1 MAENNASASAASTS
15 TNANTNTSTNNAS
28 VNNAG
33 VSDAQNGTSQQNN
46 VQMQSSGVGQQQNTN
61 QNVTTQQTQQIAQGT
76 TEGTG
81 LDLYSNQEPSQQQ
94 QQQVVVPEKYTLIQS
109 DGQPISSED
118 MARADKIFRTAGLTQ
133 EQAQAIISEYEKDTL
148 NMQEQIRQ
156 NCNAQT
162 QKWKNDIAQDPTLGG
177 ANLAKTKMNV
187 GRVMQKYG
195 NGIAGLSEL
204 LNQSGLGYHPA
215 FVQLMNR
222 IGEGIGNDTNFI
234 NGHINTPRDTELDK
248 AKRLYS
254 NSPSL
259 F

>member
-1 MAENNASASAASTS
+1 MAENNASASAALS
-15 TNANTNTSTNNAS
+15 TNASNSVNTNT
-28 VNNAG
+28 NNAG
-33 VSDAQNGTSQQNN
+33 VNTTQSQTQQN
-46 VQMQSSGVGQQQNTN
+46 VQTQSSGVGQQQNTN
-61 QNVTTQQTQQIAQGT
+61 QNVTTQQTQQNTQGAPK
-76 TEGTG
+76 GTG
-81 LDLYSNQEPSQQQ
+81 LDLYSNQEPNQQQ

-118 MARADKIFRTAGLTQ
+118 MARADKIFRSAGLTQ

-148 NMQEQIRQ
+148 NMQEQIKQ
-156 NCNAQT
+156 NCAAQT

-177 ANLAKTKMNV
+177 ANLSKTKMNV

-234 NGHINTPRDTELDK
+234 NGKINTSKDTELDK